1 MAIAQQDFGARAA
14 PDYEVRSIGP
24 QDIRESLAQGWADFL
39 DKRGDLI
46 FVGLIYPLIEIL
58 AAMVALGGS
67 LIPFFFPVAAG
78 IGFLGP
84 VAATGFYE
92 LARRRED
99 GLDCHWTHF
108 LEVRKRPAFEAIA
121 AVSGLLLAIF
131 LLWVAAAGALYG
143 ALIGTVPDSVG
154 AFLAE
159 IFTTTEGWM
168 LIVVGN
174 LLGLAF
180 AAAVLALSVVSLP
193 MMVDLDVDA
202 RTALDTSV
210 RAVMANKWMMLRWG
224 VIVVS
229 LLVIGS
235 IPFFVGLAVV
245 LPVLGY
251 ATWHLYRHLVVR

>member
-1 MAIAQQDFGARAA
+1 MAIAQQDLGAFAA
-14 PDYEVRSIGP
+14 RHYEVRSIGP

-39 DKRGDLI
+39 AKRGDLI
-46 FVGLIYPLIEIL
+46 FVGLIYPLIGIL

-99 GLDCHWTHF
+99 GLDCDWSHF
-108 LEVRKRPAFEAIA
+108 LEVRKRPAFEGIA

-131 LLWVAAAGALYG
+131 LLWVVAAGALYSV
-143 ALIGTVPDSVG
+143 LIGTVPDNVG
-154 AFLAE
+154 AFLTE
-159 IFTTTEGWM
+159 IFTTTEGWT
-168 LIVVGN
+168 LIVLGN
-174 LLGLAF
+174 LLGLVF

-210 RAVMANKWMMLRWG
+210 RAVLHNKWMMLRWG
-224 VIVVS
+224 VIVAS

>member
-1 MAIAQQDFGARAA
+1 
-14 PDYEVRSIGP
+14 
-24 QDIRESLAQGWADFL
+24 
-39 DKRGDLI
+39 
-46 FVGLIYPLIEIL
+46 
-58 AAMVALGGS
+58 MVALGGS

-92 LARRRED
+92 LARRREE
-99 GLDCHWTHF
+99 GLDCDWSHF
-108 LEVRKRPAFEAIA
+108 LEVRKRPAFEGIA

-131 LLWVAAAGALYG
+131 LLWVAAAGALYSV
-143 ALIGTVPDSVG
+143 LIGTVPDSVG
-154 AFLAE
+154 AFLTE
-159 IFTTTEGWM
+159 IFTTTEGWT
-168 LIVVGN
+168 LIVLGN
-174 LLGLAF
+174 LLGLVF

-193 MMVDLDVDA
+193 MMVDMDVDA

-210 RAVMANKWMMLRWG
+210 RAVLRNKWMMLRWG
-224 VIVVS
+224 VIVAS